1 MTDLLTITGAIGTDP
16 ELRTVGQNLSRMT
29 MRVASSE
36 RKRDS
41 DGNWRNAHTNWYTV
55 TAFGKL
61 AENAHA
67 SLRKGQRVLVSG
79 KLRVQQFDRED
90 GTSGT
95 RVEILANNLGPD
107 LVNQVTGS
115 ASPVNCAPASA
126 PDAPT
131 MPESAHLQEA
141 TAMPPSNPF
150 DQPESAAFPA
160 DIRDVACEPAF

>member
-16 ELRTVGQNLSRMT
+16 ELRTVGQNLQRMT

-67 SLRKGQRVLVSG
+67 SLRKGQRVLVAG

-107 LVNQVTGS
+107 LVNQVASS
-115 ASPVNCAPASA
+115 APPANNTPASA
-126 PDAPT
+126 PEPSR
-131 MPESAHLQEA
+131 MPESAHLQDT
-141 TAMPPSNPF
+141 TAMPLSNPS
-150 DQPESAAFPA
+150 DQPETISFPA
-160 DIRDVACEPAF
+160 DIRDAACEPAF